1 MFKTV
6 TIMILVSV
14 FYADSNTLQGF
25 QNQYSLRDTIPKPRV
40 LVDTTAK
47 PVVAGP
53 SLPVKPDRPG
63 GGIRASIPK
72 KTSRVRSR

>member
-53 SLPVKPDRPG
+53 SLPPKPDRPG
-63 GGIRASIPK
+63 GNIRAYIPP
-72 KTSRVRSR
+72 KTSRVRDK